1 MDSNL
6 AVNGKGLNTE
16 PNRESLI
23 VAFPKLRDD
32 RNFAIES
39 PATPIYNCIAFAM
52 GTQDVWVDASST
64 AWAWWPENV
73 SRGDTPAALTQAF
86 EALSF
91 ECCSNDAPEKNFD
104 KVALYSKDGKW
115 THAAK
120 ILGSGVVY
128 HSKFGQSFDA
138 THSGDSFAG
147 SVYGDVFQFMKRP
160 VELRSKTTDA
170 VQSAKGTIEVALPI
184 MGRTVRLVR
193 HKGRFYMP
201 DGSPINPVR
210 KQGEIEMTPKA

>member
-1 MDSNL
+1 MGSNL

-16 PNRESLI
+16 PNRECLI
-23 VAFPKLRDD
+23 GPFPKLRDD
-32 RNFAIES
+32 RNFTIES
-39 PATPIYNCIAFAM
+39 PETPIYNCIAFAM
-52 GTQDVWVDASST
+52 GTQDVWVDASSK

-73 SRGDTPAALTQAF
+73 SRDDTPVALTQAF
-86 EALSF
+86 EAVSF
-91 ECCSNDAPEKNFD
+91 ECCSDDAPEKDFD

-120 ILGSGVVY
+120 ILDSGEAY

-147 SVYGDVFQFMKRP
+147 SRYGDVFQFMKRP
-160 VELRSKTTDA
+160 IELRSKTTDA
-170 VQSAKGTIEVALPI
+170 VQSAKGAIEVVLPI
-184 MGRTVRLVR
+184 MGRTVRLVW

-201 DGSPINPVR
+201 SGKPINPIR
-210 KQGEIEMTPKA
+210 RQGGIEITPKA